1 MGKDISA
8 YDLPVTSTDMDDSTN
23 MTKEIDDELKTPIPA
38 EELFAQSQVNTE
50 QKKSIRRN
58 CE

>member
-23 MTKEIDDELKTPIPA
+23 MTKEIDDELKTPIP
-38 EELFAQSQVNTE
+38 
-50 QKKSIRRN
+50 
-58 CE
+58 